1 MGMSARASSIL
12 AMLFAALP
20 LTAPAQSEPI
30 RETILQKVVPGM
42 PMSKKQE
49 VRVITATFQPGDK
62 TILHTHQFPVTYYVL
77 EGTFRKE
84 LEGYAPVIVKAGQA
98 FVEPPNAKA
107 TLFNH
112 SSTEPLRLVI
122 FYASNPDTPFLD
134 PVH

>member
-1 MGMSARASSIL
+1 MGIPARASSIL
-12 AMLFAALP
+12 ATLLVALP
-20 LTAPAQSEPI
+20 LISPAQSEPI

-42 PMSKKQE
+42 PTGKRQE
-49 VRVITATFQPGDK
+49 VRVITATFKPGEK
-62 TILHTHQFPVTYYVL
+62 TILHTHQFPVTYFVL

-84 LEGYAPVIVKAGQA
+84 LEGYTPVIIKAGQA
-98 FVEPPNAKA
+98 FVEPPNTKA

-122 FYASNPDTPFLD
+122 FYASKPDTPFLD